1 MINDFIISLKA
12 KEILNH
18 NRIENSTEYDVT
30 EEIKIQELINYKKDS
45 FINDNFIK
53 MFQNNESL
61 TIDKTYEIFE
71 FYLKQVYKD
80 IKNEIKKYQKD
91 LDIKSI
97 KEIEELNSKEN
108 IIDKKDFVLAI
119 ILFIVLVLFL
129 DEDKK
134 KKREEKRRK

>member
-1 MINDFIISLKA
+1 
-12 KEILNH
+12 
-18 NRIENSTEYDVT
+18 
-30 EEIKIQELINYKKDS
+30 
-45 FINDNFIK
+45 